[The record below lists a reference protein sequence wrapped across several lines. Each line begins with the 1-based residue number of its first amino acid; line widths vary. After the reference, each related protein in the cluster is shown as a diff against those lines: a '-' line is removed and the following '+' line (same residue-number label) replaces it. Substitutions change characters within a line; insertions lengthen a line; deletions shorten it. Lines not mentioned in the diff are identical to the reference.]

1 MPESVVRGQM
11 QVSSPARHL
20 AAVAAQV
27 AADAARLVRDSMG
40 RAELAG
46 TKSTPTD
53 IVTHT
58 DVASE
63 QFIRRQLLER
73 CPGSSIIGEE
83 LSDEL
88 GGNTIQ
94 WIVDP
99 IDGTVNFLYDL
110 PVVSVSI
117 GVRVDSIVVA
127 GAVADVI
134 RGDTFAAAIDEG
146 ATLNGHQIRMGA
158 DAPMSQSLIGTGFSY
173 ETAARARQ
181 AAVAARV
188 LPASR
193 DIRCMGSAALNLCWV
208 GCGRLDGYYEQGTK
222 LYDYAAAALI
232 AAEAGATVEL
242 PDSNEISL
250 VVGSRPDI
258 FSELR
263 ALIDPAG

>member
-1 MPESVVRGQM
+1 MASE
-11 QVSSPARHL
+11 
-20 AAVAAQV
+20 VAAQ
-27 AADAARLVRDSMG
+27 AAELVRASMG

-53 IVTHT
+53 VVTHT
-58 DVASE
+58 DIASE
-63 QFIRRQLLER
+63 RFIRHQLLER
-73 CPGSSIIGEE
+73 CPGSSIVGEE
-83 LSDEL
+83 LSDEV
-88 GGNTIQ
+88 GGNTIG

-117 GVRVDSIVVA
+117 AARIGPTVVA

-134 RGDTFAAAIDEG
+134 RGDTFAAAIGEG
-146 ATLNGHQIRMGA
+146 ATLNGHAIDVGLP
-158 DAPMSQSLIGTGFSY
+158 APLSQSLIGTGFSY
-173 ETAARARQ
+173 DADTRAEQ
-181 AAVAARV
+181 AQIVSRL

-232 AAEAGATVEL
+232 AVEAGAAVEL
-242 PDSNEISL
+242 PPTNTISL
-250 VVGSRPDI
+250 VIGSRPQI
-258 FSELR
+258 FAELR
-263 ALIDPAG
+263 ALIDPAR

>member
-1 MPESVVRGQM
+1 
-11 QVSSPARHL
+11 
-20 AAVAAQV
+20 
-27 AADAARLVRDSMG
+27 MG

-46 TKSTPTD
+46 TKTTPTD
-53 IVTHT
+53 IVTT
-58 DVASE
+58 ADIASE
-63 QFIRRQLLER
+63 QLIRLQLLER
-73 CPGSSIIGEE
+73 CPGSSIVGEE
-83 LSDEL
+83 LADEV
-88 GGNTIQ
+88 GGNTIG

-117 GVRVDSIVVA
+117 AARIGDTVVA

-134 RGDTFAAAIDEG
+134 RGDVFAAAIDEG
-146 ATLNGHQIRMGA
+146 ATLNDHAIAIGQP
-158 DAPMSQSLIGTGFSY
+158 APLSQSLIGTGFSY
-173 ETAARARQ
+173 DADTRADQ
-181 AAVAARV
+181 AAIVTRL

-232 AAEAGATVEL
+232 ASEAGATVEL
-242 PDSNEISL
+242 PDDNSISL
-250 VVGSRPDI
+250 VAGSRPQI

-263 ALIDPAG
+263 ALIDPPS